1 MVARKD
7 AFNIMLEAMK
17 SRANANSIEPDC
29 NPPIAICGPPGSGKT
44 RFLDEVAM
52 LFGDQDKRKAVFD
65 LVNVKE
71 DDRTI
76 LTSIFDQLVPITIS
90 YGQGSTYQKHY
101 DNGKRGNYPPGLA
114 LRILFRLVCTCIHH
128 SPLKGLFWNG
138 RLGFVCS

>member
-1 MVARKD
+1 MKLTFKTMLFRAKRNRPECG
-7 AFNIMLEAMK
+7 FN
-17 SRANANSIEPDC
+17 PQ
-29 NPPIAICGPPGSGKT
+29 IAICGPPGSGKT
-44 RFLDEVAM
+44 RFLDEVL
-52 LFGDQDKRKAVFD
+52 LFGYEDQRKAVFD
-65 LVNVKE
+65 MVGVCE
-71 DDRTI
+71 EERAI
-76 LTSIFDQLVPITIS
+76 LTSIFERLVPITIS